1 MGANQTQVPVIQSQ
15 DQSITQLQQNA
26 NKVLRNIN
34 NQIVDLQTAINKMTI
49 IGEIKIANL
58 TVTQFQAIAG
68 TNWLLCNGQ
77 SCVGTSYSQQTGNN
91 TVPTLSLGS
100 VNNFIRVN

>member
-1 MGANQTQVPVIQSQ
+1 MQANQVQIPVIQSQ
-15 DQSITQLQQNA
+15 NMDIVQLQQNA

-34 NQIVDLQTAINKMTI
+34 NQVGYVQTAINEMTI
-49 IGEIKIANL
+49 IGEVKIANL
-58 TVTQFQAIAG
+58 TVDQFQAITG
-68 TNWLLCNGQ
+68 NNWLLCNGQ
-77 SCVGTSYSQQTGNN
+77 SCVNTAYSKLTGNN